1 MNLVS
6 IIVPMYN
13 EQENVEQCVNML
25 KKQINQNFDVC
36 FIDDGSKD
44 CTVEKLKFFLNE
56 NVHFNY
62 KIMSQANQGAAAAR
76 KTGLDNAVTQFIM
89 ICDCDDKIS
98 DDLIN
103 EIYKTYELH
112 RDVDIIL
119 PELMIQSENLSWQNL
134 KFYTDE
140 SILKSRDC
148 VKYSL
153 DGWQVHGC
161 YAIKKEIF
169 QRSYEQYR
177 EFNSSNINYI
187 NNDEVI
193 TRINFFNAI
202 KIIRMK
208 STYNYN
214 YNYNSTTKRIND
226 SKYLMINN
234 VMILNDYFNEDEE
247 LSYRVK
253 LEMIS
258 VLWGTFVYMHKYRS
272 ELKSLKE
279 WDQKLKINVKSL
291 DYVRLFSG
299 LSLKKKVQLTIL
311 KLAYLF

>member
-13 EQENVEQCVNML
+13 EQENVEQCINML

-44 CTVEKLKFFLNE
+44 CTVEKLKSFLNE

-76 KTGLDNAVTQFIM
+76 KTGIDNAITQFIM

-98 DDLIN
+98 DDLVN
-103 EIYKTYELH
+103 EIYKIHELH

-119 PELMIQSENLSWQNL
+119 PELMIQSKDLSWEKL
-134 KFYTDE
+134 KFYTEE

-153 DGWQVHGC
+153 DGWHIHGC
-161 YAIKKEIF
+161 YAIRKEIF

-177 EFNSSNINYI
+177 QFNSLNINYI
-187 NNDEVI
+187 NNDEVL
-193 TRINFFNAI
+193 TRLNFKNSK
-202 KIIRMK
+202 KIIK
-208 STYNYN
+208 LKALYYYCYNE
-214 YNYNSTTKRIND
+214 NSTTKKINKN
-226 SKYLMINN
+226 KYLMVNN
-234 VMILNDYFNEDEE
+234 AYILYQIFSSDKEFN
-247 LSYRVK
+247 
-253 LEMIS
+253 IS
-258 VLWGTFVYMHKYRS
+258 VKNELLNSLWGTFRYMHSNKK
-272 ELKSLKE
+272 ELENLNEWQLLLKE
-279 WDQKLKINVKSL
+279 KLKKINYYEYVINLNFKSKIK
-291 DYVRLFSG
+291 LF
-299 LSLKKKVQLTIL
+299 LL
-311 KLAYLF
+311 KLLNL